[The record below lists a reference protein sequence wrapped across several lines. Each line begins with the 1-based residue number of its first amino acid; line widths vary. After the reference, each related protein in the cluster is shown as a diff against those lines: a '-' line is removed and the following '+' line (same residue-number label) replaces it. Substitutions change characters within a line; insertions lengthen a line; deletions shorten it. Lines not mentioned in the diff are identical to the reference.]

1 MPASS
6 KKRASRRGADGKPVF
21 APFCAVFPAHLSH
34 EAEASSCRRAG
45 RHDTPA
51 LLAAAKTQLP
61 DSEPALRACPK
72 RKNLWQTIVMYPS
85 DMIDEQ
91 WSAKA
96 LSGKQACRQIPGCA
110 APGYAQRHLLPSSMC
125 KPQTINGARYPRT
138 FHPGNR
144 SAATPSPAA
153 ISAACGI
160 RCWRQQVNAKAGGL
174 GLNVAIIDIQ
184 SVKTVS
190 KGDSADM
197 TQAKRSKAR

>member
-1 MPASS
+1 MSRRRARKSKPPATCPLAAVLLPLPGRYKPNHRPMPASS

-34 EAEASSCRRAG
+34 EAEASSCRCAG
-45 RHDTPA
+45 WRNTPA

-96 LSGKQACRQIPGCA
+96 LSGKQACRQTPDAQPRDMLNAIF
-110 APGYAQRHLLPSSMC
+110 YAQ
-125 KPQTINGARYPRT
+125 
-138 FHPGNR
+138 
-144 SAATPSPAA
+144 AT
-153 ISAACGI
+153 GY
-160 RCWRQQVNAKAGGL
+160 Q
-174 GLNVAIIDIQ
+174 
-184 SVKTVS
+184 
-190 KGDSADM
+190 
-197 TQAKRSKAR
+197 